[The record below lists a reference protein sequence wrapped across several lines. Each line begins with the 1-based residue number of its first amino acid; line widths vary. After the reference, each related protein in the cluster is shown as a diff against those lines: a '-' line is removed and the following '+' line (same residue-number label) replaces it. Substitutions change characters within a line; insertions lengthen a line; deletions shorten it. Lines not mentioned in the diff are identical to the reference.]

1 LLKNCQIV
9 EVKTYGKKGS
19 VKGGG
24 VGLWFSTGIFYYY
37 YFSIFFKKNI
47 FKVNWETI
55 WITS

>member
-24 VGLWFSTGIFYYY
+24 VGLWFLTG
-37 YFSIFFKKNI
+37 FFFIIITFPSSLKKKC
-47 FKVNWETI
+47 F
-55 WITS
+55 